1 LYPLFTGDVDTKPAA
16 DLIFTKD
23 SFMLRAFFV
32 TTAILVSFGAIAEDA
47 WPRTAK
53 LYFIEPADGA
63 TITGKVVVKFGLTGL
78 GVAPAGVD
86 KPNTGHHHIL
96 VDTDAPTGID
106 LQNPL
111 QQDDEHRHF
120 GGGQTET
127 VLDLKPG
134 PHTLQL
140 ILGDQN
146 HVPRD
151 PPLVSQKIKIVV
163 K

>member
-86 KPNTGHHHIL
+86 K
-96 VDTDAPTGID
+96 DAPTGID